1 TIHGGRDHAL
11 RQTVIALAGGEDLGE
26 HESPGEATLQVLR
39 GHVRLH
45 TVDRQVWVGHSG
57 DYVIIPPVRHDLSAL
72 EDAVVVLSTSMPRP
86 QGDWHRT
93 PFGPLG
99 VTTPGCRGRPALPRW
114 RARVRQEVSAHDRT
128 ASPSAARP

>member
-1 TIHGGRDHAL
+1 METLSLTELGEELLQTARRVKAGRAARTIHGGRDHAL

-86 QGDWHRT
+86 QED
-93 PFGPLG
+93 
-99 VTTPGCRGRPALPRW
+99 
-114 RARVRQEVSAHDRT
+114 
-128 ASPSAARP
+128 